1 LNRYLAHIVL
11 LLLLSFPGRAQ
22 EPDFYLGFDQ
32 ILDNR
37 EYFTEYATHQTYFGV
52 RINPGVSFGFDSMH
66 SINLGVNYMYEFGG
80 EWLGVKPQID
90 LFYSFSAE
98 KFQVKL
104 GSFPRKEVME
114 YPLFSLAD
122 SLQYYRP
129 NVEGASIRY
138 NWEWGSFHGWV
149 DWMGRENDT
158 TREAIHA
165 GFDAT
170 INLGLAYLSATTTR
184 YHLARTTSPAD
195 NNQIR
200 DDGSL
205 MILAGIDLSDRVF
218 LTKLN
223 MASGVA
229 STYLRQRPDPS
240 FTWSHAWYTSIDL
253 RYRIF
258 GIKGSY
264 YLGGPSALLL
274 GDPLYSSGNYGRI
287 DFFVDP
293 FKNPRISSKIGWNLH
308 MIPGDGLYH
317 SQQILVSVML

>member
-1 LNRYLAHIVL
+1 MSLPGLA
-11 LLLLSFPGRAQ
+11 Q
-22 EPDFYLGFDQ
+22 KPDFYLGFDQ

-37 EYFTEYATHQTYFGV
+37 EYFTEYATHQTFFGA
-52 RINPGVSFGFDSMH
+52 RINPGISFGFDSVH
-66 SINLGVNYMYEFGG
+66 AVSVGINYMYEFGG

-90 LFYSFSAE
+90 LYYSYSTE
-98 KFQVKL
+98 KLQMKL
-104 GSFPRKEVME
+104 GSFARREVMD

-122 SLQYYRP
+122 SLHYYRP
-129 NVEGASIRY
+129 NIEGASVRY
-138 NWEWGSFHGWV
+138 NWKWLSIHGWV
-149 DWMGRENDT
+149 DWMARENDT

-170 INLGLAYLSATTTR
+170 IKLSVVYLSATTTR

-195 NNQIR
+195 NMQIR

-205 MILAGIDLSDRVF
+205 MILAGIDISDQVF
-218 LTKLN
+218 LDEMDL
-223 MASGVA
+223 ASGVA
-229 STYLRQRPDPS
+229 SSYVKQRPAPS
-240 FTWSHAWYTSIDL
+240 FTWSHAWYTKIDL
-253 RYRIF
+253 RYKIF

-264 YLGGPSALLL
+264 YLGDPSPLLL

-308 MIPGDGLYH
+308 LIPGDGLYH
-317 SQQILVSVML
+317 SQQILISVML